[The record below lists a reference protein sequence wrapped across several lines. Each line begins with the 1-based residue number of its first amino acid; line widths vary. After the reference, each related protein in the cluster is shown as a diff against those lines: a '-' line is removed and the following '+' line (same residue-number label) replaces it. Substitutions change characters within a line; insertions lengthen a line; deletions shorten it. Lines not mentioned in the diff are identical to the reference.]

1 MEQVLHDYIATFSGP
16 VPEHIIAALT
26 TLFGLHSDFTTQ
38 LDEALLELAGDGLD
52 DLQEEV
58 AAAGSS
64 SQACKTELICFQ
76 HVYKL

>member
-16 VPEHIIAALT
+16 IPEHIVARSQVT

-58 AAAGSS
+58 AAAG
-64 SQACKTELICFQ
+64 Q
-76 HVYKL
+76 